1 MIDELSVSASASG
14 SDPFVLLPR
23 ATQNSRVVREVDPRA
38 SRNLWLLLLL
48 VGGLV
53 GGVALYAWPRVQAL
67 HLDTQMQQSQAQM
80 ERLVEE
86 NRKLRLEKATYEA
99 LEIVQDKATRQLG
112 LVVPAPDRLHVIE
125 RPAPPVDTRLAR
137 APDAVEVH

>member
-1 MIDELSVSASASG
+1 MNDDISASG

-38 SRNLWLLLLL
+38 SRTLWVLMFL

-53 GGVALYAWPRVQAL
+53 GGVALYAWPRVEAL
-67 HLDTQMQQSQAQM
+67 QLDTSTQQSQARK
-80 ERLVEE
+80 ERLLEE

-99 LEIVQDKATRQLG
+99 LEIVQEKAARHLG
-112 LVVPAPDRLHVIE
+112 LVTPSPDRLHVIE
-125 RPAPPVDTRLAR
+125 RPAPPGDARLAA
-137 APDAVEVH
+137 APDGVEAH